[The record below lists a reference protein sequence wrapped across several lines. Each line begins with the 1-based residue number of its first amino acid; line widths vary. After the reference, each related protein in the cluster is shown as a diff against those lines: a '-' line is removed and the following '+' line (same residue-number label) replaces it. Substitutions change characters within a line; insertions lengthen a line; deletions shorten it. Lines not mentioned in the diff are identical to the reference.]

1 MKASKVLFVRQFG
14 PGKGK
19 DQVPCDQFFAYQY
32 ANKFQRIKK
41 RLFLKAGLTDQ
52 VFDEEFESVNL
63 QQYEL
68 IVVQEMFSWNPL
80 YVLRFL
86 RTQNK
91 TCKLFYWLRNT
102 LFIEKYRTGITP
114 GNFKDFLNAQKE
126 LNFRILSFD
135 KDDCAKYGLQYAV
148 ECVPG
153 TNWDDIDL
161 SDSAY
166 EWDISWIG
174 KDKGRLDTLLQ
185 IKRQCENMNLKTNFQ
200 ILPIKRKTYAPE
212 VTPMLLR
219 ESVSYADTLKTDI
232 KSRAILDVVQEG
244 QGGLTIRAVEAMNLH
259 RKLIT
264 TFKDIRNYDFYQKEN
279 IFILGEDQI
288 TDLPSFLRAPYK
300 EIPEEI
306 LKNYTFEGML
316 REVYRENHWDF
327 SKLE

>member
-86 RTQNK
+86 RERNR

-102 LFIEKYRTGITP
+102 LFIEKYGTGITP

-219 ESVSYADTLKTDI
+219 EGVPYADTLKTDI

>member
-86 RTQNK
+86 RERNR

-102 LFIEKYRTGITP
+102 LFIEKYGTGITP

-219 ESVSYADTLKTDI
+219 ESVPYADTLKTDI

-288 TDLPSFLRAPYK
+288 TDLPSFLREPYK

>member
-1 MKASKVLFVRQFG
+1 MNASKVLFVSQFG
-14 PGKGK
+14 PGEEK
-19 DQVPCDQFFAYQY
+19 DQRPCDQFFAYQY

-41 RLFLKAGLTDQ
+41 RLFLKAGLTDR

-102 LFIEKYRTGITP
+102 LFIEKYGTGITP
-114 GNFKDFLNAQKE
+114 QNIKNFLDAQE
-126 LNFRILSFD
+126 QLDFRILSFD
-135 KDDCAKYGLQYAV
+135 REDCIKYGLQYAV
-148 ECVPG
+148 QCVPQV
-153 TNWDDIDL
+153 NWDDIDL
-161 SDSAY
+161 SDTTC
-166 EWDISWIG
+166 EWDVSWVG

-185 IKRQCENMNLKTNFQ
+185 IKRQCEDRNLKTNFQ
-200 ILPIKRKTYAPE
+200 ILPIKRKTYSPE
-212 VTPMLLR
+212 VKPMLLR
-219 ESVSYADTLKTDI
+219 RSIPYEDVLKIDA
-232 KSRAILDVVQEG
+232 KSRAILDIVQNG
-244 QGGLTIRAVEAMNLH
+244 QGGLTYRPLESINLR

-264 TFKDIRNYDFYQKEN
+264 TFKNIRSYDFYQKEN

-288 TDLPSFLRAPYK
+288 TDLPLFLRAPYK